1 MQKNVPFRLECD
13 LSFVSLFF
21 LPFILVV
28 ECYFLHFVQLC
39 ASTPF
44 HGACWGWLVYGIS
57 SSMLP
62 SSVSTAAFSFFA
74 SFIFLVLCVLPLL
87 SLFLCFQAPNV
98 PPLCFVPSLPVNW
111 KICFS
116 FPYFGFYP
124 QGESHCFQLSIIMTS
139 SFPLRP
145 CAFLDTTLSKAY
157 ASCGTL
163 RPTWYPSS
171 LVFFPLT
178 YL

>member
-98 PPLCFVPSLPVNW
+98 PPPLLCSLFTSQLKNLLLLSLLWVLSPRRKPLFPTKHYNDQFLPLTALCFSGHHTV
-111 KICFS
+111 
-116 FPYFGFYP
+116 
-124 QGESHCFQLSIIMTS
+124 
-139 SFPLRP
+139 
-145 CAFLDTTLSKAY
+145 
-157 ASCGTL
+157 
-163 RPTWYPSS
+163 
-171 LVFFPLT
+171 
-178 YL
+178 